1 MRLPTQPDPLA
12 TPCHQK
18 CFAQILA
25 RHKCTP
31 GACRICRLL
40 QNDADNEESLT
51 NAAEKGFA
59 YCLASLID
67 AGVAPDVADARGLS
81 PLHHAA
87 GNGRT
92 ACVELLLAAGAD
104 PNRANHAAG
113 LTPLHGAALG
123 GHVECLRLLLEK
135 GGDPDR
141 CDNHG
146 LTPLTRAAGKCAE
159 CVQVL
164 LDFGADPDADFCGWG
179 PLHVATRSG
188 APKAVVGALLDA
200 GADPNLPR
208 ADGITPLADAL
219 RRGRRS
225 AVPLLMRAGATVVGT
240 DRLLLLPRGA
250 ANADAWAYADAVAA
264 AGGWAAHVQAHRK
277 LWCSYARKCTDGKL
291 VDDVLGLVVD
301 FLAPPGGS

>member
-12 TPCHQK
+12 TPCDQK

-25 RHKCTP
+25 RHKCTLD
-31 GACRICRLL
+31 GSCRICRLL
-40 QNDADNEESLT
+40 ENDADNQLSLQ
-51 NAAEKGFA
+51 NCAEKGFA

-67 AGVAPDVADARGLS
+67 AGVEADRADARGLS
-81 PLHHAA
+81 ALHHAA
-87 GNGRT
+87 GNGKA
-92 ACVELLLAAGAD
+92 ACVEVLLAAGAD
-104 PNRANHAAG
+104 ANRANHAAG

-123 GHVECLRLLLEK
+123 GHVECLRVLLER

-141 CDNHG
+141 CDHHG
-146 LTPLTRAAGKCAE
+146 LTPLTRAAGKCAK

-164 LDFGADPDADFCGWG
+164 LDHGADPDVDFCGWG

-188 APKAVVGALLDA
+188 APKAVVQVLLKS

-225 AVPLLMRAGATVVGT
+225 AVPLLMRAGARVVGNG
-240 DRLLLLPRGA
+240 LVLLPRSA
-250 ANADAWAYADAVAA
+250 ENADAWAYAGAVAA
-264 AGGWAAHVQAHRK
+264 HGGWAAHVGAHRRV
-277 LWCSYARKCTDGKL
+277 WCSFVGKCTGGDL
-291 VDDVLGLVVD
+291 VDDVLGLVAD
-301 FLAPPGGS
+301 FFAPPGGS